1 MNQIIFILLCFV
13 AIWCVRC
20 QLTDS
25 ENNCP
30 GYTIQNYILGPDGY
44 TMQPR
49 VNDGNPIQQSR
60 PGKIGPRG
68 VQGVKGEKG
77 SKGEPSGTP
86 NNLVLELQMLKRKM
100 QKINN
105 DQQMLKME
113 VDEIKTLLDQ
123 NRSSLSVDQSKSKNN
138 QVNPSDSNT
147 SDNIFTCDD
156 IDGDENDSGTRLISP
171 DPGNVEPFNVRCDFT
186 GTTETVI
193 EHDTMGE
200 IEITTKCGP
209 RKCYKRPVRYDV
221 SMQQIVALIN
231 RSSQCRQFIKYRC
244 KGNRIFSGNHYE
256 ATWLSRDG
264 TQMHYWGG
272 ATSRRVGYCACGET
286 GTCRHSNRGSN
297 YKCNCDNLDNDI
309 SSDEGYLT
317 DKDTLPVTGM
327 QFGDLDSSH
336 EAGWHTLGP
345 LRCTGRNHN

>member
-20 QLTDS
+20 QQTDS

-49 VNDGNPIQQSR
+49 VSDGTPIQHLGLEKLVPEASR
-60 PGKIGPRG
+60 
-68 VQGVKGEKG
+68 
-77 SKGEPSGTP
+77 GEPSGTP

-113 VDEIKTLLDQ
+113 IKIDQ

-171 DPGNVEPFNVRCDFT
+171 DPGNVEPFNVRCNFT

-200 IEITTKCGP
+200 IEITTKCRGG
-209 RKCYKRPVRYDV
+209 KCYKRPVRYDV
-221 SMQQIVALIN
+221 SMRKIVALIN

-244 KGNRIFSGNHYE
+244 KANAIFYANTYV

-264 TQMHYWGG
+264 THIHYWGG
-272 ATSRRVGYCACGET
+272 ATSRRDGYCACGET
-286 GTCRHSNRGSN
+286 GTCRHSNRGSA
-297 YKCNCDNLDNDI
+297 YKCNCDNYDNDI

-327 QFGDLDSSH
+327 QFGDLDGSS

>member
-1 MNQIIFILLCFV
+1 MNQVIFALLCFV

-20 QLTDS
+20 QQIDS

-49 VNDGNPIQQSR
+49 VSDGTPIHQSR

-77 SKGEPSGTP
+77 LKGEPSGTP
-86 NNLVLELQMLKRKM
+86 INLASEIQMLKREM
-100 QKINN
+100 QEMKFN
-105 DQQMLKME
+105 QQMLKME
-113 VDEIKTLLDQ
+113 VDETKALLE
-123 NRSSLSVDQSKSKNN
+123 KGGGGNN

-156 IDGDENDSGTRLISP
+156 IDGDENDSGTYLLSP
-171 DPGNVEPFNVRCDFT
+171 DPGNVEPFNVRCNFT

-244 KGNRIFSGNHYE
+244 KGNLIFSGSTYY

-264 TQMHYWGG
+264 THIHYWGG
-272 ATSRRVGYCACGET
+272 ATSRRDGYCACGET
-286 GTCRHSNRGSN
+286 GTCRRANT
-297 YKCNCDNLDNDI
+297 KCNCDNTRQET
-309 SSDEGYLT
+309 SDEGYLT
-317 DKDTLPVTGM
+317 NKDILPVTGM
-327 QFGDLDSSH
+327 QFGDLDDSS